1 VGGLGV
7 APYRNCST
15 IAIVRWSSE
24 RQRKTEREVRD
35 MRESTK
41 EKKENKGTGRMQ
53 TNKQTNK
60 Q

>member
-1 VGGLGV
+1 MGV